1 MTHAHP
7 TRDDRVVAALSEGV
21 GGPLGD
27 HAGRHPWW
35 TPTRVL
41 LLMTAVVFALGMVQ
55 KAPCS
60 LAEGKDQNWTY
71 SHMCYSDLRPLYV
84 PRGLAEHA
92 WPYSGDEQTRDRYEV
107 MEYPAVIAYWAWGA
121 SWATHLLNGAPDL
134 EERYR
139 LPVDELHGLDDVQ
152 RELDLFVLV
161 NAVGFG
167 ALALL
172 SVWLLA
178 RVNPGRPWDAAA
190 FALSPALLLTGLIN
204 WDLPA
209 VALVAGALLAW
220 SRDKPLLTGILIG
233 LGTATKLYPL
243 FLLGGVLI
251 LVLRQRRYGAGVLAF
266 LGAAAAWALANA
278 PGYLTGREQ
287 WEVFWQFNA
296 GRGPDLGSLWLVAD
310 QAGDLAISAHTVNV
324 WSWILFGA
332 WCVGVFVLGMCAP
345 GGRRCFGRLRR
356 PARNMGHPD
365 GVAVGN
371 DHTGVAA
378 SSGRP
383 AEPSES
389 PARVRGGHPRLAQL
403 GFLVVAGFLIVN
415 KVYSPQYVLWL
426 LPLAVLARPRWR
438 DQIVWQAGEVFYFC
452 AVWWYLGGYLN
463 SPGDG
468 EPGFYWV
475 AIVVRVMAE
484 LYLCAV
490 IVRDMFR
497 PERDPV
503 APDQPS
509 IRTRS
514 NVVAV

>member
-7 TRDDRVVAALSEGV
+7 TRDDRVVAAISEGV
-21 GGPLGD
+21 GGPVGD

-41 LLMTAVVFALGMVQ
+41 LLMTAVVFALGLVQ

-60 LAEGKDQNWTY
+60 LVEGKDQNWTY

-84 PRGLAEHA
+84 GRGMAEVA
-92 WPYSGDEQTRDRYEV
+92 WPFSGDDQTRERYQV
-107 MEYPAVIAYWAWGA
+107 MEYPAGIAYWAWGTA
-121 SWATHLLNGAPDL
+121 WATHLLNGSPDV
-134 EERYR
+134 EARYR
-139 LPVDELHGLDDVQ
+139 MPVDDLYGLEDVR
-152 RELDLFVLV
+152 RETTIFLLV
-161 NAVGFG
+161 NAVGFA

-190 FALSPALLLTGLIN
+190 YALSPALLLTGLIN
-204 WDLPA
+204 WDLMA

-220 SRDKPLLTGILIG
+220 ARDRPLLTGILIG

-251 LVLRQRRYGAGVLAF
+251 LVLRQRRYGAGALAF
-266 LGAAAAWALANA
+266 LGAAGAWVLANL

-287 WEVFWQFNA
+287 WEVFWSFNA
-296 GRGPDLGSLWLVAD
+296 DRGPDLGSLWLVVD
-310 QAGDLAISAHTVNV
+310 QAGDLAIGAHTVNV

-332 WCVGVFVLGMCAP
+332 WCVGVFVLGMAAP
-345 GGRRCFGRLRR
+345 GRWLRSER
-356 PARNMGHPD
+356 SEPRNQGHL
-365 GVAVGN
+365 
-371 DHTGVAA
+371 
-378 SSGRP
+378 
-383 AEPSES
+383 
-389 PARVRGGHPRLAQL
+389 LAQL

-438 DQIVWQAGEVFYFC
+438 DQIVWQAGEIFYFC

-475 AIVVRVMAE
+475 AIVVRVLAE

-490 IVRDMFR
+490 IVRDMYW
-497 PERDPV
+497 PENDPVTARDP
-503 APDQPS
+503 AGSSSPS
-509 IRTRS
+509 PLGLGRIETPAR
-514 NVVAV
+514 